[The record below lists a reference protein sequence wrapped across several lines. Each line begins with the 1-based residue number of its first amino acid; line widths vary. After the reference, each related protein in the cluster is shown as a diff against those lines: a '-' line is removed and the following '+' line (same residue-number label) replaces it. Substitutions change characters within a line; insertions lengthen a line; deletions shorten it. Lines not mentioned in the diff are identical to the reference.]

1 MNRERFVNADISLA
15 VAPIRPISP
24 ALKSWIEKCIVPILV
39 REYLATQQIDVVT
52 EYDEVLESDA
62 TSVTAAKEGQ

>member
-1 MNRERFVNADISLA
+1 MKRERFP

-52 EYDEVLESDA
+52 EHDEVLESDA
-62 TSVTAAKEGQ
+62 TSVTATKEGQ